1 MPQATNTL
9 LAVSTRLRRCSQ
21 VGPTSKGARH
31 LLKSLAHTL
40 STSCLLDSGVG
51 RALGLAPWQYESLW
65 HGPISWNYTRW
76 AAAFFSPG
84 RVHARST
91 SWGNPWPWEA
101 CRFAFTRQFPQ
112 GCVGHRYCI
121 GQTNINKLVFTFSLR
136 CRCQP
141 LYAFITAMCWDIEL
155 IRVELVWSFS
165 PMFSLARRRKFSKGF
180 YSILRSA
187 SMKRPCAHSRKPIRN
202 LVKIYVILEGP
213 PVMR

>member
-40 STSCLLDSGVG
+40 SNSCLLDSGVG

-91 SWGNPWPWEA
+91 SWGNPWPGEA
-101 CRFAFTRQFPQ
+101 CRFAFTHQFSARLCRPQ
-112 GCVGHRYCI
+112 ILHWPNKHKQTCVHI
-121 GQTNINKLVFTFSLR
+121 LTSMQVS
-136 CRCQP
+136 
-141 LYAFITAMCWDIEL
+141 AFIRLYNSHVLGYRIDPSWTF
-155 IRVELVWSFS
+155 RSFS

>member
-1 MPQATNTL
+1 MLWA
-9 LAVSTRLRRCSQ
+9 S
-21 VGPTSKGARH
+21 RH
-31 LLKSLAHTL
+31 G
-40 STSCLLDSGVG
+40 STSLCGTDQYPGTTPAERQFFFHQAG
-51 RALGLAPWQYESLW
+51 CTHEAPAEETLGLERLVDLHLHVS
-65 HGPISWNYTRW
+65 
-76 AAAFFSPG
+76 
-84 RVHARST
+84 
-91 SWGNPWPWEA
+91 
-101 CRFAFTRQFPQ
+101 FPQ
-112 GCVGHRYCI
+112 GRVGHRDCI

-180 YSILRSA
+180 YSILRRA

-202 LVKIYVILEGP
+202 LVKLYVILEGP